1 MEIICLAL
9 CRLFYEDN
17 IMRVRVLLDC
27 RLSQTRRIRAI
38 IHADKNRQ
46 SGSRDGDRDGD
57 GDDTDNEASGPLSP
71 SGFAVSGS

>member
-1 MEIICLAL
+1 
-9 CRLFYEDN
+9 
-17 IMRVRVLLDC
+17 MRVRVLLDC

-46 SGSRDGDRDGD
+46 SGSRDGD